1 MTWKTSTPLYNR
13 PQIFEVGSV
22 HWPSK
27 CEAWIL
33 PSSTNSAVTQ
43 DRHLHTRYSMAGP
56 LAIVHPCKT
65 KGQHRCLL
73 K

>member
-13 PQIFEVGSV
+13 PQIFKVGSV

-33 PSSTNSAVTQ
+33 PSILSFTNSAVTPEYTI
-43 DRHLHTRYSMAGP
+43 LNGGTTGNSTSMQKQRA
-56 LAIVHPCKT
+56 A
-65 KGQHRCLL
+65 
-73 K
+73 